1 MINLKKWNIE
11 LSKSLIIEL
20 LKYLIIFLI
29 IDGGIYLITQKV
41 FSYLSILENRSL
53 FWFILLLSALLV
65 FILMFQKFNRNIPYF
80 PAINSDFQILELE
93 IVHHVKSK
101 NQYNHKRKYKLK
113 AKRNGLRRYQG
124 RFSWTGDN
132 FDIKSGDDKHN
143 VFLTKKINVFNTYII
158 DFDRVYKKNEII
170 EAVVEWN
177 LVGEGEPFISAQI
190 QEPTNKLILSV
201 EFNNTLKIKN
211 VEFEET
217 YTPADSNIL
226 NYTNLVLTNNC
237 TSQVINNP
245 KLLHLYEIRWKW

>member
-113 AKRNGLRRYQG
+113 AKEMG
-124 RFSWTGDN
+124 
-132 FDIKSGDDKHN
+132 
-143 VFLTKKINVFNTYII
+143 
-158 DFDRVYKKNEII
+158 
-170 EAVVEWN
+170 
-177 LVGEGEPFISAQI
+177 
-190 QEPTNKLILSV
+190 
-201 EFNNTLKIKN
+201 
-211 VEFEET
+211 
-217 YTPADSNIL
+217 
-226 NYTNLVLTNNC
+226 
-237 TSQVINNP
+237 
-245 KLLHLYEIRWKW
+245 